1 MLGTGKY
8 NFPGIRAAGKKVIQ
22 VLISS
27 TAWGAAL
34 VASPFMPLINL
45 ILDFVLE
52 WLANRGL
59 LVLNVAEY
67 YVGGLLDTKRLSA
80 ALEEGIVKAQGSLT
94 PEQVKEIDDAVIEA
108 ADKALAYGKL
118 IDKP

>member
-8 NFPGIRAAGKKVIQ
+8 NFPGIRAAGKKIIQ

-27 TAWGAAL
+27 TVWGAAL

-45 ILDFVLE
+45 VLDFVLE
-52 WLANRGL
+52 WMSNKGL
-59 LVLNVAEY
+59 IILNVADY
-67 YVGGLLDTKRLSA
+67 YVGGLLDTKKLSA
-80 ALEEGIVKAQGSLT
+80 ALEEGIIKTQGPLT
-94 PEQVKEIDDAVIEA
+94 PEQEKEIDDTVIEA